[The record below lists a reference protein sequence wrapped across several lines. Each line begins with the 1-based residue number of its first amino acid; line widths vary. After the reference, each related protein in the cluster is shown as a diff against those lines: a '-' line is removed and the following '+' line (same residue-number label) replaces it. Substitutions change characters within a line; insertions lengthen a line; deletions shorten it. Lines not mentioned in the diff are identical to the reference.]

1 MSRILVVDDSWLVQS
16 GLAAALANEGYD
28 TAVSPTGRDAW
39 MTLYTDLPDLVVL
52 DLALPGLDGLL
63 FLRQLRRS
71 ELWQD
76 LPVLACTGDDTE
88 ASIIQEVKEL
98 GVDGIVSRSM
108 TVLLEQARRLVPA
121 NAQPAV
127 ARQLHASVA

>member
-1 MSRILVVDDSWLVQS
+1 MSRILVVDDSWLVQT
-16 GLAAALANEGYD
+16 GLAAALTNEGYD

-76 LPVLACTGDDTE
+76 LPVLACTGDDTDP
-88 ASIIQEVKEL
+88 AIIQEVKEL
-98 GVDGIVSRSM
+98 GVAGLVSRS
-108 TVLLEQARRLVPA
+108 TAVLLQHARRIVPVDT
-121 NAQPAV
+121 QPATT
-127 ARQLHASVA
+127 RQLHASVA